1 MGGIMD
7 EKDVLRRF
15 RHQKVFTIEELVGL
29 LQCSVITARRRL
41 KKWKSY
47 TSFNMNGRYYTLPK
61 VPQFDNNGVW
71 KYQSILFSK
80 YGNLKQ
86 TIIQLVAQSKAGLSA
101 RELTGV
107 VRLPSNSS
115 FFSKLQDFR
124 GIRREKYQGRFVY
137 FSEEP
142 EIYIKQKQQRTLH
155 REGAISDADV
165 VVILTALIRYH
176 DMSIEDIMALPE
188 VRERNFSPLVIRE
201 FLDHHGLLKKN
212 PSTKS

>member
-15 RHQKVFTIEELVGL
+15 RRQKVFTIEELVGL

-41 KKWKSY
+41 NKWKSY

-101 RELTGV
+101 RELTEV

-142 EIYIKQKQQRTLH
+142 GIYNKQKQQRTLY
-155 REGAISDADV
+155 REVAISDADA
-165 VVILTALIRYH
+165 VVILTALIKH
-176 DMSIEDIMALPE
+176 HEICMEDIMALPE
-188 VRERNFSPLVIRE
+188 ARERKFSPVVIRQ
-201 FLDHHGLLKKN
+201 FLDHHGLFKKT
-212 PSTKS
+212 PTTRP